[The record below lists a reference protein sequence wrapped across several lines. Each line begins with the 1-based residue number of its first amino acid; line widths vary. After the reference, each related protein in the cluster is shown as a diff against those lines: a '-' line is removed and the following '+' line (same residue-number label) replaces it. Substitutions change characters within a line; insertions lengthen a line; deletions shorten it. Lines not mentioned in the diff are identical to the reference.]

1 VQINIINEQEYVNL
15 DLPLLKRIANETLA
29 LAAGE
34 PSITIVFTG
43 SERISELNRRF
54 LGKADSTDVL
64 AFPFGEAEDE
74 GGGPLV
80 PKARPAVLLGEVVV
94 NAEKA
99 LDVAGGD
106 ALRAA
111 NEAALY
117 MVHGILHLVGGYDD
131 TTEDAAEKMHAREDD
146 ILDKFG
152 ISVD

>member
-1 VQINIINEQEYVNL
+1 MKINIKNEQNFCNL

-29 LAAGE
+29 LTTGE
-34 PSITIVFTG
+34 PSITILFTG

-80 PKARPAVLLGEVVV
+80 LLGEVVV

-99 LDVAGGD
+99 LEVAGGD
-106 ALRAA
+106 ASRAA

-131 TTEDAAEKMHAREDD
+131 TDEDAAGKMHAREDD